1 MRKGTSIML
10 GVLLVAIM
18 AAAVVQFVF
27 RVG

>member
-18 AAAVVQFVF
+18 AAAIAQFVF
-27 RVG
+27 RIG